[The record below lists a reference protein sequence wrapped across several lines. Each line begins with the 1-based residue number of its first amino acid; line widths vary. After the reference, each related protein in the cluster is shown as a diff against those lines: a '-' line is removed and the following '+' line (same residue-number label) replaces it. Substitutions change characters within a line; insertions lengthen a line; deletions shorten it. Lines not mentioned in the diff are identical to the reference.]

1 VKAFKVWKTK
11 MEFLYI
17 DKKNEY
23 FGFGHL
29 PKQNKTNKQTKK
41 TKKQTNIILVC

>member
-1 VKAFKVWKTK
+1 

-29 PKQNKTNKQTKK
+29 PKQNKTNKQKNKK
-41 TKKQTNIILVC
+41 TNKYDFSLLVFLCEY